1 MRKDTLHGAVANVF
15 MTNGWHVLDLSRLG
29 RGMPDLLAVRRAL
42 CVLIEVKTPGWKSR
56 LKPGTGEAQ
65 DAFRRSWTGCPVLV
79 IESISQAWEEAALLQ
94 PVSNLELENT

>member
-15 MTNGWHVLDLSRLG
+15 TTNGWHVLDLSRLG

-65 DAFRRSWTGCPVLV
+65 DSFRQGWTGCPVLV
-79 IESISQAWEEAALLQ
+79 IETLEQAWKEAEELRLVNRA
-94 PVSNLELENT
+94 